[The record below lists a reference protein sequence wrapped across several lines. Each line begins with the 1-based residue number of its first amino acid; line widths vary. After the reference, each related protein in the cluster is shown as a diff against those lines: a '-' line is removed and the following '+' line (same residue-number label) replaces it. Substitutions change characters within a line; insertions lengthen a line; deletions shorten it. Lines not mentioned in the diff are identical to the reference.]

1 MAAHF
6 KHRTH
11 AARGRIYPHERHA
24 GISRD
29 VPVCHSARRDTG
41 GHNPVLEQNVA
52 VSEQKEKR
60 QRYKK
65 ETFVLWFKV
74 VIACIPGFV
83 AYLLLD
89 FVDNCYVVAAALIVY
104 GVLFIVIETGTA
116 AASRESKRSRR
127 YRIRMRSSSAC
138 FRLCRSFRAPR
149 AAVLQS

>member
-65 ETFVLWFKV
+65 RDVCSLV
-74 VIACIPGFV
+74 QGRHCLHSG
-83 AYLLLD
+83 
-89 FVDNCYVVAAALIVY
+89 
-104 GVLFIVIETGTA
+104 
-116 AASRESKRSRR
+116 
-127 YRIRMRSSSAC
+127 
-138 FRLCRSFRAPR
+138 LCRVS
-149 AAVLQS
+149 AA